1 MRSSDHPA
9 EASPVVREKPSPKQA
24 AAAGLEIAAR
34 FHTKVR
40 PAIRTFMASSD
51 RAVDLANVFPGAA
64 YAIAAKC
71 ASADDIEKA
80 KRLTFDGAPLRDVAR
95 ALGLP
100 LWLRK
105 LPPEAFRGVPGEWPA
120 SEMFSRRIANQLPV
134 PARES
139 AFWLASVAFAA
150 RACDEYFAL
159 WLARQPIF
167 VDQHRDPERLF
178 AVLAAYAWFSGADRT
193 RGNSLIVTPWR
204 PEMAFDTAVCA
215 AKSWLN
221 RVRLT
226 LQLRDGAVT
235 DCWLQPGEVHG
246 LSFQP
251 LLSATDILAESRA
264 MQNCADQYSDRVAR
278 DKCRLFSVRRRGVRV
293 ATIEI
298 GPHARE
304 PNMLSLNQLKA
315 RHNLPANVEVWQAA
329 HAWLATQSDLRRTPA
344 IAAPD
349 RPLSASAWT
358 SLLQPYRAAKGGAR
372 WLPAKPTVEAFA
384 TLDAY
389 MADLARRGGVSSWLF
404 T

>member
-1 MRSSDHPA
+1 
-9 EASPVVREKPSPKQA
+9 
-24 AAAGLEIAAR
+24 
-34 FHTKVR
+34 
-40 PAIRTFMASSD
+40 MASSQ
-51 RAVDLANVFPGAA
+51 RAIDLANVFPGAA
-64 YAIAAKC
+64 YAIAAGC
-71 ASADDIEKA
+71 ASDEDIEKA
-80 KRLTFDGAPLRDVAR
+80 KRLTVDGAPLRDVAR
-95 ALGLP
+95 VLGLP

-105 LPPEAFRGVPGEWPA
+105 LPPEAFRGVPGELPS

-134 PARES
+134 PTQES

-159 WLARQPIF
+159 WLARQSIF

-193 RGNSLIVTPWR
+193 RGHSLIVTPWR

-226 LQLRDGAVT
+226 LQLREGAVT
-235 DCWLQPGEVHG
+235 DCWLKPGEVNG

-251 LLSATDILAESRA
+251 LLSATEILAESRA

-329 HAWLATQSDLRRTPA
+329 HAWLATQADLRRTPA
-344 IAAPD
+344 IAAPE

-358 SLLQPYRAAKGGAR
+358 GLLQPYRAAKGGAR
-372 WLPAKPTVEAFA
+372 WLPAKPTIEAFG